1 MSTQQLRALVAY
13 RIEQAQETLHEAKI
27 LRTAGTLRGSVNRA
41 YYTMFYAALALLAT
55 RQVGTSKHSGV
66 LAMFDQEFV
75 KTGLFARSLSRSF
88 HLAFSRRQVNDY
100 GEMSALDEQVVDK
113 MLQDAEEFLAAAQTF
128 LRHDGYL

>member
-1 MSTQQLRALVAY
+1 MSTQQLRALVVY
-13 RIEQAQETLHEAKI
+13 RIEQAQETLQEARI
-27 LRTAGTLRGSVNRA
+27 LHTAGALRGSINRA

-66 LAMFDQEFV
+66 LAIFDREFV
-75 KTGLFARSLSRSF
+75 KTGLLPRNLSRSF

-100 GEMSALDEQVVDK
+100 GEMTALDEPTVDK

-128 LRHDGYL
+128 LHYGGYL

>member
-13 RIEQAQETLHEAKI
+13 RIEQAQETLQEAKI
-27 LRTAGTLRGSVNRA
+27 LHAAGTLRGSVNRA
-41 YYTMFYAALALLAT
+41 YYAMFYAALALLAT

-75 KTGLFARSLSRSF
+75 KTGLVAKNLSRSF

-100 GEMSALDEQVVDK
+100 GEMTALDEKTVDK
-113 MLQDAEEFLAAAQTF
+113 MLQDATEFLAAAETF
-128 LRHDGYL
+128 LRQTGYL